1 MNFMLPFFDI
11 NAKILV
17 LVKGRNEIKT
27 KMIKATIMIMKVLM
41 IVIPSNV
48 TYDDIVIEDDCMMID
63 YYCIV

>member
-1 MNFMLPFFDI
+1 MLPFFDI

-17 LVKGRNEIKT
+17 LVKARNEIKT

-41 IVIPSNV
+41 IVIPSDV
-48 TYDDIVIEDDCMMID
+48 TYDDSVIEDDCMMID

>member
-1 MNFMLPFFDI
+1 MLPFFDI
-11 NAKILV
+11 NAKSLV

-41 IVIPSNV
+41 IVIPSDV
-48 TYDDIVIEDDCMMID
+48 TYDDSVIEDDCMMID

>member
-41 IVIPSNV
+41 IVIPSDV
-48 TYDDIVIEDDCMMID
+48 TYDDSVIEDDCMMID

>member
-1 MNFMLPFFDI
+1 MLPFFDI

-41 IVIPSNV
+41 IVIPSDV
-48 TYDDIVIEDDCMMID
+48 TYDDSVIEDECMMID
-63 YYCIV
+63 YYCIG

>member
-1 MNFMLPFFDI
+1 MLPFFDI

-27 KMIKATIMIMKVLM
+27 KMMKATIMIMKVLM
-41 IVIPSNV
+41 IVIPSDV
-48 TYDDIVIEDDCMMID
+48 TYDDSVIEDDCMMID

>member
-1 MNFMLPFFDI
+1 MLPFFDI

-41 IVIPSNV
+41 IVIPSDV
-48 TYDDIVIEDDCMMID
+48 TYDDSVIEDDCMMID

>member
-1 MNFMLPFFDI
+1 MLPFFDI

-48 TYDDIVIEDDCMMID
+48 TYDDIVIEDVCMMID

>member
-1 MNFMLPFFDI
+1 MLPFFDI

-17 LVKGRNEIKT
+17 LVKARNEIKT

>member
-1 MNFMLPFFDI
+1 MLPFFDI